1 VWIVTTNTR
10 GILHFA
16 SGLTVGLTGLGA
28 GYSIGIVGDAWVR
41 AYMDQPKV
49 YTGGVLILIF
59 SEVLGLY
66 GSEMPESQPTTCVSY

>member
-1 VWIVTTNTR
+1 MWILIINNR
-10 GILHFA
+10 GILHLA

-41 AYMDQPKV
+41 AYKDQPKL

-66 GSEMPESQPTTCVSY
+66 G